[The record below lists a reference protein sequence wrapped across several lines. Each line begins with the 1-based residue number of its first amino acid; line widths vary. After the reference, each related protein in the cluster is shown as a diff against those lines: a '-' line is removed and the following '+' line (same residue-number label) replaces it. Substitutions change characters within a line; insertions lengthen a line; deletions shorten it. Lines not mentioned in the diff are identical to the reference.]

1 MSHSLRRQSDFFMKL
16 IIDNPSE
23 SAVTLFRR
31 AGYVFQREEAG
42 EMSFVRPLGRSG
54 YPRFHCYT
62 KPHATGIE
70 CSIHLD
76 QKRETYGRATRHHG
90 EYEEQGA
97 LAEELLRVES
107 VIGTFT
113 RTA

>member
-1 MSHSLRRQSDFFMKL
+1 MKL
-16 IIDNPSE
+16 IIENPSDNV
-23 SAVTLFRR
+23 VTLFRR

-42 EMSFVRPLGRSG
+42 EMSFARPLGRSG

-62 KPHATGIE
+62 KSRGVGIE

-90 EYEEQGA
+90 EYEEKGA
-97 LAEELLRVES
+97 LAEELLRIES
-107 VIGTFT
+107 VIGMFT
-113 RTA
+113 RIA